1 MVRDIGSGLGGA
13 VGAVGNGVGD
23 VASDIKERFTH
34 WRKSSDRSK
43 GTDDAEVSRIGTCR
57 RRQSAGRPRALG
69 VKVMQASLCTTLTFT
84 DSTSSRTNVRTESGR
99 VESPVVGYAGIGP
112 LQKGADMH
120 AGRLK
125 KVGSSDGPFA
135 SVYFEDVR
143 NREDARERFEL
154 EWRSMRNQLTKQ
166 GVSESLIARL
176 DEVKDNHHGISGRA
190 GRAIVATS
198 RGSTDRRYSARTCRL
213 HYRDLG
219 RTALPDSTDRTR
231 IRTPNH
237 SSSPKVDHTGA
248 DLCVRDARGRDV
260 YGETVD
266 GDGFPVHKAH
276 VGGQERYTDSQ
287 SLVEENI
294 RKNLT
299 QAVER
304 AAALA
309 REHKVALV
317 VVIGEVQSRKAF
329 AQLLPSTLRVVDV
342 EKGSRSVGSTPAE
355 VSKSIRELIDTQRL
369 RRMDVETERYV
380 AEQGRDSG
388 LSIDGDRTRPR
399 RPRTGQGRDAAAHRS
414 RRQGKSPVES

>member
-1 MVRDIGSGLGGA
+1 
-13 VGAVGNGVGD
+13 
-23 VASDIKERFTH
+23 
-34 WRKSSDRSK
+34 
-43 GTDDAEVSRIGTCR
+43 
-57 RRQSAGRPRALG
+57 
-69 VKVMQASLCTTLTFT
+69 
-84 DSTSSRTNVRTESGR
+84 
-99 VESPVVGYAGIGP
+99 
-112 LQKGADMH
+112 MH

-166 GVSESLIARL
+166 GASESLIARL

-198 RGSTDRRYSARTCRL
+198 EAVLIDDILLEPAGSTIAT
-213 HYRDLG
+213 LG
-219 RTALPDSTDRTR
+219 ELPYLIPLIAHGYDTEPFL
-231 IRTPNH
+231 IA
-237 SSSPKVDHTGA
+237 KVDHTGA

-276 VGGQERYTDSQ
+276 VGGQERYSDSQ

-369 RRMDVETERYV
+369 RRMDAETERYV

-388 LSIDGDRTRPR
+388 LSIDGTARVL
-399 RPRTGQGRDAAAHRS
+399 DALE
-414 RRQGKSPVES
+414 QGKVETLLLTDPDDKEVTSGKLIGPADRVLPYIAIGTGTELVQIDERLVLADGYGAILRHP

>member
-1 MVRDIGSGLGGA
+1 MSNHRLSGTRHRTTTEGS
-13 VGAVGNGVGD
+13 
-23 VASDIKERFTH
+23 R
-34 WRKSSDRSK
+34 
-43 GTDDAEVSRIGTCR
+43 
-57 RRQSAGRPRALG
+57 
-69 VKVMQASLCTTLTFT
+69 
-84 DSTSSRTNVRTESGR
+84 
-99 VESPVVGYAGIGP
+99 
-112 LQKGADMH
+112 H
-120 AGRLK
+120 ACWRLK

-198 RGSTDRRYSARTCRL
+198 EAVLIDDILLEPAGSTIAT
-213 HYRDLG
+213 LG
-219 RTALPDSTDRTR
+219 ELPYLIPLIAHGYDTEPFL
-231 IRTPNH
+231 IA
-237 SSSPKVDHTGA
+237 KVDHTGA

-317 VVIGEVQSRKAF
+317 VSSEKYNPAKLLHSFCRRRYGWWTSKRVRVQSVRHPPRC
-329 AQLLPSTLRVVDV
+329 PSRFVN
-342 EKGSRSVGSTPAE
+342 
-355 VSKSIRELIDTQRL
+355 
-369 RRMDVETERYV
+369 
-380 AEQGRDSG
+380 
-388 LSIDGDRTRPR
+388 
-399 RPRTGQGRDAAAHRS
+399 
-414 RRQGKSPVES
+414 